1 VAAINPKIT
10 LLQLLPPDTLA
21 QHLLQRMRA
30 AHISNAVQ
38 FVVHVAVS
46 RLPAYRDDPGDD
58 AWNGMQAMTRDLPQ
72 VSRAFAEAIAG
83 IAPTDPP
90 VYAFTT
96 SAVDNTLAP
105 PGQHTLYLA
114 CPAYPAR
121 FADGSSWHDRG
132 EVEAERLIAAMAQY
146 VPDLRE
152 TILGMRAWTPLEAEE
167 RIRLVGGHPMHL
179 DITADQLLVLRPL
192 PGLGGY
198 RTPIKG
204 LYLSGAGTNPAGGV
218 VGAPGRNAAGAV
230 LADVHR
236 TRRTVASAAFAAA
249 AVGAGWAGTQRRH
262 GRHA

>member
-1 VAAINPKIT
+1 MDAEI
-10 LLQLLPPDTLA
+10 
-21 QHLLQRMRA
+21 
-30 AHISNAVQ
+30 AV
-38 FVVHVAVS
+38 
-46 RLPAYRDDPGDD
+46 
-58 AWNGMQAMTRDLPQ
+58 
-72 VSRAFAEAIAG
+72 
-83 IAPTDPP
+83 
-90 VYAFTT
+90 
-96 SAVDNTLAP
+96 
-105 PGQHTLYLA
+105 
-114 CPAYPAR
+114 
-121 FADGSSWHDRG
+121 
-132 EVEAERLIAAMAQY
+132 
-146 VPDLRE
+146 
-152 TILGMRAWTPLEAEE
+152 LEAKLAKARQIKQGMMQELLTG